1 MRAAVKPRIDTTL
14 KKQKSIWNF
23 VPTGSSVVSESEP
36 LGIFVNLDAQEWK
49 SLWKTVCNTNTA
61 SDLWPYTWWSH
72 IENNV
77 VPGNFLLVIDTAG
90 WRDMVRWLSSA
101 QFLLCDIHNLYRMSD
116 EVTINLRWMIGRSPF
131 FALMP
136 LVTMYYTTI
145 NSGRGTDTEDWI
157 YISISIAKMQIVD
170 LQIVYDC
177 GCTICIVAERFGTRI
192 AFTDLCQKMP
202 FILHGMYICSC
213 LVEQGTN
220 KESINFQYNN
230 QPNKY
235 SHCQRLNRNKLIYK
249 HDNIWAL
256 MYWSM
261 PFYVAK
267 QAYMHDLKA

>member
-1 MRAAVKPRIDTTL
+1 MECWLVWYVCI
-14 KKQKSIWNF
+14 S
-23 VPTGSSVVSESEP
+23 GSSLKMTEDILGYTTTDSPSFARMK
-36 LGIFVNLDAQEWK
+36 LGILC
-49 SLWKTVCNTNTA
+49 CNCKY
-61 SDLWPYTWWSH
+61 SRCWSPSRH
-72 IENNV
+72 
-77 VPGNFLLVIDTAG
+77 G
-90 WRDMVRWLSSA
+90 
-101 QFLLCDIHNLYRMSD
+101 IHNLYRMSD

-136 LVTMYYTTI
+136 LVTMYDTTI
-145 NSGRGTDTEDWI
+145 NSGWGTDTEDWI

-170 LQIVYDC
+170 LQIVCDC
-177 GCTICIVAERFGTRI
+177 GCTMLHSGWEVWNADSLHRSVSKNAI
-192 AFTDLCQKMP
+192 
-202 FILHGMYICSC
+202 ILHGMYICSC
-213 LVEQGTN
+213 LIEQGTN

-261 PFYVAK
+261 TFYVAK

>member
-1 MRAAVKPRIDTTL
+1 MTEDILGYATTDSPSFAHM
-14 KKQKSIWNF
+14 K
-23 VPTGSSVVSESEP
+23 
-36 LGIFVNLDAQEWK
+36 LGILCCESK
-49 SLWKTVCNTNTA
+49 
-61 SDLWPYTWWSH
+61 YRRYWSPSRH
-72 IENNV
+72 
-77 VPGNFLLVIDTAG
+77 G
-90 WRDMVRWLSSA
+90 
-101 QFLLCDIHNLYRMSD
+101 IHNLYRMSD

-145 NSGRGTDTEDWI
+145 NSGWGTDTEDWI

-170 LQIVYDC
+170 LQIVCDC

-213 LVEQGTN
+213 LIEQGTN

-261 PFYVAK
+261 TFYVAK